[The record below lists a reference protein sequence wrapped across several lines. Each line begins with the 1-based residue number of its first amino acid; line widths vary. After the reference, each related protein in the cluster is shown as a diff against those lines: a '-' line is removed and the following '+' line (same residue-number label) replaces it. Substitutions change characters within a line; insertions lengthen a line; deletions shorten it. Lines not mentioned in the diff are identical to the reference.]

1 MSDQAVIRH
10 DIGQHGVLELRT
22 VSGTIRIQGTDS
34 SEAVVIVKGEDRALR
49 ELNVERGDGRLL
61 VQPQRIDSGL
71 FRRSNVDVDFVVLD
85 VPRDARIDIKG
96 VSTDIT
102 GQYLGGEQD
111 YKLVS
116 GCHTPPVRRRP
127 DDPTPASQATCT
139 STMAGSWS

>member
-61 VQPQRIDSGL
+61 VQPTTGRLG
-71 FRRSNVDVDFVVLD
+71 
-85 VPRDARIDIKG
+85 A
-96 VSTDIT
+96 VSA
-102 GQYLGGEQD
+102 LE
-111 YKLVS
+111 
-116 GCHTPPVRRRP
+116 RRRRLRGRR
-127 DDPTPASQATCT
+127 AA
-139 STMAGSWS
+139 